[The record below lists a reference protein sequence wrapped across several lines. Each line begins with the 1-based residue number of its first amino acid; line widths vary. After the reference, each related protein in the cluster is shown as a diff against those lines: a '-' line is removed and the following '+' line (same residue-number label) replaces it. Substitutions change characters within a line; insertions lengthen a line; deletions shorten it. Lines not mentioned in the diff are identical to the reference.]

1 MSTDQDPPPVPAP
14 ASEVPVPGQGQDQ
27 DTEMANAPPLQ
38 AQAQARAGQPSQ
50 AAPPTSDP
58 APSDPVPSDQPEP
71 EPQPAEEKVVPGPR
85 ATYLQNLFAQ
95 AAKHTLDK
103 LSSPAN
109 FASCFPT
116 IAAKAPGTLDNVQR
130 QMVDR
135 LGGLWNRE
143 FERIL
148 ESRDVVR
155 KLNELEGLLADAAKR
170 REGAGNATQPVPPHT
185 LPADAVLKAHLR
197 EGAAELKTGLEGRL
211 RDAREGNL
219 KLFDEIKAQR
229 AEMEGMLKGV
239 ERVVKDLEGANKVLA
254 GGEDGQE
261 LMEEVAEET
270 RGAEGD
276 IEMVLKGRER
286 V

>member
-1 MSTDQDPPPVPAP
+1 MSTDQDPPP
-14 ASEVPVPGQGQDQ
+14 ASAHTDR
-27 DTEMANAPPLQ
+27 DTGMANAPSSQ
-38 AQAQARAGQPSQ
+38 TQPSAQ
-50 AAPPTSDP
+50 LTQNSDSAPPTSDP
-58 APSDPVPSDQPEP
+58 AVPSDQPEP
-71 EPQPAEEKVVPGPR
+71 EPAPPQEKVTPGPR

-116 IAAKAPGTLDNVQR
+116 IASKAPGTLDNVQR

-155 KLNELEGLLADAAKR
+155 KLNELESLLADAQKKR
-170 REGAGNATQPVPPHT
+170 EAASSVGGERPIPPHT

-197 EGAAELKTGLEGRL
+197 EGTTELKRGLESRL
-211 RDAREGNL
+211 NEVQQGNL
-219 KLFDEIKAQR
+219 KLFEEIKAQR

-254 GGEDGQE
+254 GGGEQDGNQQ
-261 LMEEVAEET
+261 LMEEVVEET
-270 RGAEGD
+270 RGAEAD
-276 IEMVLKGRER
+276 IEMVLKGRGR
-286 V
+286 M